1 MLEPWGLPLSTA
13 LHSPLSRTPA
23 LSHRLIRRMI
33 RRSAVLCSNIRTTHS
48 WSSESNEAATH
59 YPPRGLSD
67 LGHRRSS
74 PPPAGRP
81 GAPAAWLDAAPWQAR
96 SDSRPARRVSYA
108 DPGVLDGPGPLHTTR
123 TGHAVNAG
131 LDNGPAARRPRR
143 CRHRSP
149 ELSPA
154 G

>member
-1 MLEPWGLPLSTA
+1 MLANKGEALPPCGVPSFTCVQVP
-13 LHSPLSRTPA
+13 SSSTPA
-23 LSHRLIRRMI
+23 FSHFWMSLTTRLSPI
-33 RRSAVLCSNIRTTHS
+33 LCSTNFTVHS
-48 WSSESNEAATH
+48 CEMASNEAATH

-108 DPGVLDGPGPLHTTR
+108 DPGVLDGP
-123 TGHAVNAG
+123 
-131 LDNGPAARRPRR
+131 
-143 CRHRSP
+143 
-149 ELSPA
+149 
-154 G
+154 